1 VKHAPIR
8 TCLGCRKARPKRELV
23 RLVRRADGRVV
34 VDERGPGRGAYVCAE
49 AGCVERAL
57 KGGRLSHAFR
67 AACRVDEGLE
77 LSVLELGA
85 VGGSGGHIGAPRF
98 N

>member
-8 TCLGCRKARPKRELV
+8 TCLGCRAPRPKRELV

-34 VDERGPGRGAYVCAE
+34 VDPSGSGRGAYVCAE
-49 AGCVERAL
+49 PGCVEKAL
-57 KGGRLSHAFR
+57 KAGRLGHAFR

-77 LSVLELGA
+77 LSVLSAGGVGA
-85 VGGSGGHIGAPRF
+85 MSEHSAPAGR
-98 N
+98 